1 MRGEIQQMKAVIQR
15 VSQASVSVDGKV
27 IGQIGY
33 GYLVLLGVADGDTEK
48 ERQLLVRKITEMRIC
63 QDENGKTNLNLY
75 QVGGGLLLVSQF
87 TLYADVKSGNRP
99 GFSRACKPDRAE
111 ELYDYIVSEC
121 RKRNDKVGTGE
132 FGADMK
138 VSLLNDGPFT
148 ILLDSEEL

>member
-1 MRGEIQQMKAVIQR
+1 MRFVIQN
-15 VSQASVSVDGKV
+15 VTEASVSIDGRV
-27 IGQIGY
+27 NGSIGRGFAVLIGI
-33 GYLVLLGVADGDTEK
+33 ARTDTENIADK
-48 ERQLLVRKITEMRIC
+48 MMDKMFKLRVFE
-63 QDENGKTNLNLY
+63 DENGKTNLNLD
-75 QVGGGLLLVSQF
+75 QVDGGLLLVSQF

-138 VSLLNDGPFT
+138 VALVNDGPFT
-148 ILLDSEEL
+148 IILDSDELSL